1 MLISISLI
9 SLLKI
14 ISDIYI
20 YIFFPRDFTVQLCSQ
35 YTYSEKKYIDLRCY
49 ILKW

>member
-14 ISDIYI
+14 ISDI